1 MQATGQST
9 VGELVAADFRAA
21 GVFQEY
27 GIDFCCGGRRSVG
40 EACGER
46 GVDVDAVLSAV
57 SRACAQ
63 PDPAA
68 PRFAEWGPQTL
79 IGFIVGNHHAY
90 VRRVLPLLTAH
101 TQKLAIVHGSRHPE
115 LKEVA
120 ELTQAVADEMTS
132 HMAKEERILFPYIVR
147 LAESVEERQPPPP
160 APFGTVDNPIRMME
174 MEHES
179 AGAAMERIRT
189 LTGGYTVPEDGCATY
204 RVCLQ
209 ELAAFERDLH
219 AHVHLEN
226 NLLFPRAIALAAV
239 AAA

>member
-9 VGELVAADFRAA
+9 VGEVVAADFRAA
-21 GVFQEY
+21 GVFQDY
-27 GIDFCCGGRRSVG
+27 GIDFCCGGRRSVE
-40 EACGER
+40 EACRGR

-57 SRACAQ
+57 TRACAQ
-63 PDPAA
+63 PDASA
-68 PRFAEWGPQTL
+68 PRFAEWTPQTL
-79 IGFIVGNHHAY
+79 IAFIVGNHHAY
-90 VRRVLPLLTAH
+90 VRRVLPLLTGH
-101 TQKLAIVHGSRHPE
+101 TRKLADVHGSRHQE

-132 HMAKEERILFPYIVR
+132 HMAKEEGVLFPYIVR
-147 LAESVEERQPPPP
+147 LADSVDQGQPAPT
-160 APFGTVDNPIRMME
+160 APFGTVENPIRMME

-179 AGAAMERIRT
+179 AGGAVERIRM
-189 LTGGYTVPEDGCATY
+189 LTGGYAVPDDGCTTY

-226 NLLFPRAIALAAV
+226 NLLFPRARALAA
-239 AAA
+239 AGA